1 MAADRGADSSSENG
15 SESGS
20 DGGTD
25 SAPQVAPA
33 ASRPVVVAELREFW
47 WVWLVLGIGWTI
59 VALVILEIDTAS
71 VTTVGVIIGAM
82 FLVAG
87 IQEFMIAA
95 IADGW
100 RWLWITFG
108 ILFMIAGLVAFAY
121 PDRTFASF
129 ANMLG
134 FLFLVVAVF
143 WIIEAFATKDSNP
156 LWWLGL
162 TSGIIMLVLAF
173 WTAGQFFFEKATIL
187 LVFSG
192 IWALLHGITDII
204 KAFQIRRVG
213 TLVAS

>member
-1 MAADRGADSSSENG
+1 MATDRGADIEPG
-15 SESGS
+15 SGAESGANA
-20 DGGTD
+20 D
-25 SAPQVAPA
+25 VENLPA
-33 ASRPVVVAELREFW
+33 ASRPVVTAELREFW

-59 VALVILEIDTAS
+59 VALVILEIDTTS
-71 VTTVGVIIGAM
+71 VTTVGVLIGAM

-87 IQEFMIAA
+87 IQEFMVAA
-95 IADGW
+95 IAEGW

-108 ILFMIAGLVAFAY
+108 VLFMIAGLVAFAY

-129 ANMLG
+129 ANMLA
-134 FLFLVVAVF
+134 FLFLAVAAF

-162 TSGIIMLVLAF
+162 TSGIVMLVLAF

-192 IWALLHGITDII
+192 IWALLHGITDIV
-204 KAFQIRRVG
+204 KAFHIRRVG
-213 TLVAS
+213 TLVAG